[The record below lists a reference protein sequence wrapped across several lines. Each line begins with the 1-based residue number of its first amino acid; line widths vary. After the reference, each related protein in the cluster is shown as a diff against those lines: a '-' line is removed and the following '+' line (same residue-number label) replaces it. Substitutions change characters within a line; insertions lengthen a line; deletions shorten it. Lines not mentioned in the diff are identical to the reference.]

1 MLISLHVKNLAL
13 ISETEVNFGGGLN
26 ILSGET
32 GAGKSI
38 IIGSI
43 NLALGARADKD
54 MIRTGA
60 DYALVELV
68 FQVTDTTMLQEI
80 KALEIPVEEDG
91 VIIIQRKIQPSRNL
105 FRICGETVTA
115 KQIKALS
122 ELLIDIHGQHEHQS
136 LLHRHKHLEILDEY
150 SRKETG
156 ELKKQTAESYGTYMA
171 LKEALSAF
179 AGEALAAVKEELRES
194 YQLYTQ
200 LKRELAVFC
209 ADDGAKAKELSLA
222 EFEYQEIEEA
232 GLTAGEDEEIERDYR
247 RMANSRQIVEAADKA
262 YQLTGNGEQSA
273 ADAVGYAVRELRSV
287 EGYDDRAQELAD
299 ELENIDALLSDF
311 NREIAE
317 YMSDME
323 FDGERFSRMEE
334 RLNLLNHLKLK
345 YGSSIQAVLQYQ
357 AELGERIDKLRNAD
371 VYKEQ
376 LETKIAEIQTRLK
389 SLCQK
394 ASRIRS
400 KEAAKLEK
408 DMIAALTDL
417 NFLDVKFEI
426 QVRKKEEVASNGYDD
441 VEFMISTNPGEPL
454 KSLGNVASGGEL
466 SRIMLAIKTVLASRD
481 RIPTMIFDE
490 IDTGISGKT
499 AWKVSEKLGHL
510 SRSHQIICI
519 THLPQIAAMADD
531 HYKIAKQAVDNK
543 TVTDIVQLNEAETV
557 DELARMLGSDK
568 ITETV
573 RENAR
578 ELIVTAQ
585 GKKAP
590 LKRSE

>member
-136 LLHRHKHLEILDEY
+136 LLYKKNHMEILD
-150 SRKETG
+150 S
-156 ELKKQTAESYGTYMA
+156 
-171 LKEALSAF
+171 F
-179 AGEALAAVKEELRES
+179 AGEELAAVKEELREK

-200 LKRELAVFC
+200 LKRELAAFC

-317 YMSDME
+317 YMADME
-323 FDGERFSRMEE
+323 FDGERFSQMEE

>member
-13 ISETEVNFGGGLN
+13 ISETEVTFGEGLN

-68 FQVTDTTMLQEI
+68 FQVTDDAMAQEI
-80 KALEIPVEEDG
+80 RALEIPVEEDG
-91 VIIIQRKIQPSRNL
+91 VIIIQRRIQPGRNL
-105 FRICGETVTA
+105 FKICGENVTA

-136 LLHRHKHLEILDEY
+136 LLYKKNHMEILD
-150 SRKETG
+150 S
-156 ELKKQTAESYGTYMA
+156 
-171 LKEALSAF
+171 F
-179 AGEALAAVKEELRES
+179 AGEALSQIKEELKEK
-194 YQLYTQ
+194 YQLYIK
-200 LKRELAVFC
+200 LKKELDAFC
-209 ADDGAKAKELSLA
+209 VDDSAKAKELSLA
-222 EFEYQEIEEA
+222 EFEYQEIEDA
-232 GLTAGEDEEIERDYR
+232 GLTAGEDEELESNYR
-247 RMANSRQIVEAADKA
+247 KIANSRQIVEAADKA

-287 EGYDDRAQELAD
+287 EGYDDRARELAD
-299 ELENIDALLSDF
+299 ELENIDALLGDF

-317 YMSDME
+317 YMADME
-323 FDGERFSRMEE
+323 FDGERFAQMEE

-345 YGSSIQAVLQYQ
+345 YGDSIQAVLQYQ
-357 AELGERIDKLRNAD
+357 TDLGEKIEKLNNAD
-371 VYKEQ
+371 VYKAGLEEQ
-376 LETKIAEIQTRLK
+376 LEQLQTKLE

-394 ASRIRS
+394 ASKVRS
-400 KEAAKLEK
+400 KEAAKLAK

-426 QVRKKEEVASNGYDD
+426 QVRRKEEMASNGYDD

-454 KSLGNVASGGEL
+454 KSLGSVASGGEL

-490 IDTGISGKT
+490 IDTGISGRT

-510 SRSHQIICI
+510 AQSHQIICI
-519 THLPQIAAMADD
+519 THLPQIAAMADS
-531 HYKIAKQAVDNK
+531 HYKIAKQAVDDK
-543 TVTDIVQLNEAETV
+543 TVTDIVQLDEKETV
-557 DELARMLGSDK
+557 DELARMLGSDE
-568 ITETV
+568 ITDTV

-578 ELIVTAQ
+578 ELIATARK
-585 GKKAP
+585 KKA
-590 LKRSE
+590 

>member
-13 ISETEVNFGGGLN
+13 ISETEVTFGEGLN

-68 FQVTDTTMLQEI
+68 FQVTDDAMRQEI
-80 KALEIPVEEDG
+80 NMLEIPVEEDG
-91 VIIIQRKIQPSRNL
+91 IIIIQRKIQPGRNL
-105 FRICGETVTA
+105 FKICGETVTA

-136 LLHRHKHLEILDEY
+136 LLYKKNHMEILD
-150 SRKETG
+150 S
-156 ELKKQTAESYGTYMA
+156 
-171 LKEALSAF
+171 F
-179 AGEALAAVKEELRES
+179 AGE
-194 YQLYTQ
+194 
-200 LKRELAVFC
+200 ELAVIKADLREKYQMYVKLKKELAEFC
-209 ADDGAKAKELSLA
+209 MDDGAKAKELSLA

-232 GLTAGEDEEIERDYR
+232 GLTAGEDEDIERDYR
-247 RMANSRQIVEAADKA
+247 KMANSRQIVEAADKA

-287 EGYDDRAQELAD
+287 ESYDDRAQELAD
-299 ELENIDALLSDF
+299 ELENIEALLSDF

-317 YMSDME
+317 YMADME
-323 FDGERFSRMEE
+323 FDGEQFNQMEE
-334 RLNLLNHLKLK
+334 RLNLLNHLKRK
-345 YGSSIQAVLQYQ
+345 YGDSIQAVLQYQ
-357 AELGERIDKLRNAD
+357 AQLGEKIERLNNAD
-371 VYKEQ
+371 TYKAQ
-376 LETKIAEIQTRLK
+376 LETKLTEIQTKLK

-394 ASRIRS
+394 ASKVRG

-417 NFLDVKFEI
+417 NFLDVGFEI
-426 QVRKKEEVASNGYDD
+426 QVRKKEEMSADGYDD

-510 SRSHQIICI
+510 SQSHQIICI
-519 THLPQIAAMADD
+519 THLPQIAAMSDN
-531 HYKIAKQAVDNK
+531 HYKIAKQAVDSK
-543 TVTDIVQLNEAETV
+543 TVTDIMQLDEKETV
-557 DELARMLGSDK
+557 DELARMLGSDE
-568 ITETV
+568 ITDTV

-578 ELIVTAQ
+578 ELIATAQ
-585 GKKAP
+585 KKKACYCSDR
-590 LKRSE
+590 K

>member
-136 LLHRHKHLEILDEY
+136 LLYKKNHMEILD
-150 SRKETG
+150 S
-156 ELKKQTAESYGTYMA
+156 
-171 LKEALSAF
+171 F

-200 LKRELAVFC
+200 LKRELVVLC

-376 LETKIAEIQTRLK
+376 LETKIAEIQPRLK

>member
-13 ISETEVNFGGGLN
+13 IAETEVTFGEGLN

-68 FQVTDTTMLQEI
+68 FQVTDDAMQQEI
-80 KALEIPVEEDG
+80 QALEIPVEEDG
-91 VIIIQRKIQPSRNL
+91 IIIIQRRIQPSRNL
-105 FRICGETVTA
+105 FKICGETVTA

-136 LLHRHKHLEILDEY
+136 LLYKKNHMEILD
-150 SRKETG
+150 
-156 ELKKQTAESYGTYMA
+156 
-171 LKEALSAF
+171 AF
-179 AGEALAAVKEELRES
+179 AGEDLAAIKEELHEK
-194 YQLYTQ
+194 YQIYAK
-200 LKRELAVFC
+200 LKKELAEFC
-209 ADDGAKAKELSLA
+209 VDDSAKAKELSLA
-222 EFEYQEIEEA
+222 EFEYQEIDEA
-232 GLTAGEDEEIERDYR
+232 GLRAGEDEELERDYR

-262 YQLTGNGEQSA
+262 YQLTGNGDQSA

-287 EGYDDRAQELAD
+287 ESYDDRARELAD
-299 ELENIDALLSDF
+299 ELENIDALISDF

-323 FDGERFSRMEE
+323 FDAEQFAQMEE
-334 RLNLLNHLKLK
+334 RLNLLNHLKRK
-345 YGSSIQAVLQYQ
+345 YGNSIDAVLQYQ
-357 AELGERIDKLRNAD
+357 EALGEKIEKLQNAD
-371 VYKEQ
+371 AYKAQ
-376 LETKIAEIQTRLK
+376 LETKLKESQTKLK
-389 SLCQK
+389 TLCQK
-394 ASRIRS
+394 ASKVRS

-408 DMIAALTDL
+408 DMVAALTDL
-417 NFLDVKFEI
+417 NFLDVQFEI
-426 QVRKKEEVASNGYDD
+426 QVRKKEEITAIGFDD

-499 AWKVSEKLGHL
+499 AWKVSEKLGRL

-519 THLPQIAAMADD
+519 THLPQIAAMADS
-531 HYKIAKQAVDNK
+531 HYKIAKQAVANK
-543 TVTDIVQLNEAETV
+543 TVTDIVQLNEPETV
-557 DELARMLGSDK
+557 DELARMLGSDE
-568 ITETV
+568 ITDTV

-578 ELIVTAQ
+578 ELIRTAQ
-585 GKKAP
+585 AKK
-590 LKRSE
+590 SEY

>member
-13 ISETEVNFGGGLN
+13 ISETEVNFEEGLN

-68 FQVTDTTMLQEI
+68 FQITDESMLEDI
-80 KALEIPVEEDG
+80 KALEVPVEDDG
-91 VIIIQRKIQPSRNL
+91 LIIIQRKLQPNRNI
-105 FRICGETVTA
+105 FKICGETATA

-136 LLHRHKHLEILDEY
+136 LLYKKNHMEILD
-150 SRKETG
+150 SFAGG
-156 ELKKQTAESYGTYMA
+156 ELTAVTEKI
-171 LKEALSAF
+171 KEKHKAYTKLVNELSEF
-179 AGEALAAVKEELRES
+179 SV
-194 YQLYTQ
+194 
-200 LKRELAVFC
+200 
-209 ADDGAKAKELSLA
+209 DDGAKAKELSLA
-222 EFEYQEIEEA
+222 EFECNEIEEA
-232 GLTAGEDEEIERDYR
+232 GLRTGEDEELEASYR
-247 RMANSRQIVEAADKA
+247 KMANSRQIVEAASRA
-262 YQLTGNGEQSA
+262 YQLTGNAEQSA
-273 ADAVGYAVRELRSV
+273 ADAVGHAVRDLRSV
-287 EGYDDRAQELAD
+287 EGYDSKAKELAD

-323 FDGERFSRMEE
+323 FDDELFAKTEE
-334 RLNLLNHLKLK
+334 RLNLLNRLKLK
-345 YGSSIQAVLQYQ
+345 YGDSIEAVLEYQ
-357 AELGERIDKLRNAD
+357 SQLLLKIERLKNADAYKAQLEEKIAQTLKELKTLCTKASKIRKKEADKLAG
-371 VYKEQ
+371 
-376 LETKIAEIQTRLK
+376 
-389 SLCQK
+389 
-394 ASRIRS
+394 
-400 KEAAKLEK
+400 
-408 DMIAALTDL
+408 DMVTALTDL

-426 QVRKKEEVASNGYDD
+426 QVREKEEITSKGFDD

-454 KSLGNVASGGEL
+454 KSLGSVASGGEL

-499 AWKVSEKLGHL
+499 AWKVSEKLGAL

-519 THLPQIAAMADD
+519 THLPQIAAMADS
-531 HYKIAKQAVDNK
+531 HYRIAKQAMDNK
-543 TVTDIVQLNEAETV
+543 TMTDISRLSESEAV
-557 DELARMLGSDK
+557 DELARMLGSDE
-568 ITETV
+568 ITDTV

-578 ELIVTAQ
+578 ELINTART
-585 GKKAP
+585 KKTAT
-590 LKRSE
+590 

>member
-13 ISETEVNFGGGLN
+13 ISETEVTFGEGLN

-68 FQVTDTTMLQEI
+68 FQVTDDAMAQEI
-80 KALEIPVEEDG
+80 RALEIPVEEDG
-91 VIIIQRKIQPSRNL
+91 VIIIQRRIQPGRNL
-105 FRICGETVTA
+105 FKICGENVTA

-136 LLHRHKHLEILDEY
+136 LLYKKNHMEILD
-150 SRKETG
+150 S
-156 ELKKQTAESYGTYMA
+156 
-171 LKEALSAF
+171 F
-179 AGEALAAVKEELRES
+179 AGEALSQIKEELKEK
-194 YQLYTQ
+194 YQLYTK
-200 LKRELAVFC
+200 LKKELDAFC
-209 ADDGAKAKELSLA
+209 VDDSAKAKELSLA
-222 EFEYQEIEEA
+222 EFEYQEIEDA
-232 GLTAGEDEEIERDYR
+232 GLTAGEDEELESDYR
-247 RMANSRQIVEAADKA
+247 KMANSRQIVEAADKA

-287 EGYDDRAQELAD
+287 EGYDDRARELAD
-299 ELENIDALLSDF
+299 ELENIDALLGDF

-317 YMSDME
+317 YMADME
-323 FDGERFSRMEE
+323 FDGERFAQMEE

-345 YGSSIQAVLQYQ
+345 YGDSIQAVLQYQ
-357 AELGERIDKLRNAD
+357 TDLGEKIEKLNNAD
-371 VYKEQ
+371 VYKAGLEEQ
-376 LETKIAEIQTRLK
+376 LTQLQTKLE

-394 ASRIRS
+394 ASKVRS
-400 KEAAKLEK
+400 KEAAKLAK

-426 QVRKKEEVASNGYDD
+426 QVRRKEEMASNGYDD

-454 KSLGNVASGGEL
+454 KSLGSVASGGEL

-490 IDTGISGKT
+490 IDTGISGRT

-510 SRSHQIICI
+510 AQSHQIICI
-519 THLPQIAAMADD
+519 THLPQIAAMADS
-531 HYKIAKQAVDNK
+531 HYKIAKQAVDDK
-543 TVTDIVQLNEAETV
+543 TVTDIVQLDEKETV
-557 DELARMLGSDK
+557 DELARMLGSDE
-568 ITETV
+568 ITDTV

-578 ELIVTAQ
+578 ELIATAR
-585 GKKAP
+585 KRKA
-590 LKRSE
+590 

>member
-13 ISETEVNFGGGLN
+13 ISETEVTFGEGLN

-68 FQVTDTTMLQEI
+68 FQVTDDAMAQEI
-80 KALEIPVEEDG
+80 RALEIPVEEDG
-91 VIIIQRKIQPSRNL
+91 VIIIQRRIQPGRNL
-105 FRICGETVTA
+105 FKICGENVTA

-136 LLHRHKHLEILDEY
+136 LLYKKNHMEILD
-150 SRKETG
+150 S
-156 ELKKQTAESYGTYMA
+156 
-171 LKEALSAF
+171 F
-179 AGEALAAVKEELRES
+179 AGEALSQIKEELKEK
-194 YQLYTQ
+194 YQLYTK
-200 LKRELAVFC
+200 LKKELDAFC
-209 ADDGAKAKELSLA
+209 VDDSAKAKELSLA
-222 EFEYQEIEEA
+222 EFEYQEIEDA
-232 GLTAGEDEEIERDYR
+232 GLTAGEDEELESDYR
-247 RMANSRQIVEAADKA
+247 KMANSRQIVEAADKA

-287 EGYDDRAQELAD
+287 EGYDDRARELAD
-299 ELENIDALLSDF
+299 ELENIDALLGDF

-317 YMSDME
+317 YMADME
-323 FDGERFSRMEE
+323 FDGERFAQMEE

-345 YGSSIQAVLQYQ
+345 YGDSIQAVLQYQ
-357 AELGERIDKLRNAD
+357 TDLGEKIEKLNNAD
-371 VYKEQ
+371 VYKAGLEEQ
-376 LETKIAEIQTRLK
+376 LAQLQTKLE

-394 ASRIRS
+394 ASKVRS
-400 KEAAKLEK
+400 KEAAKLAK

-426 QVRKKEEVASNGYDD
+426 QVRRKEEMASNGYDD

-454 KSLGNVASGGEL
+454 KSLGSVASGGEL

-490 IDTGISGKT
+490 IDTGISGRT

-510 SRSHQIICI
+510 AQSHQIICI
-519 THLPQIAAMADD
+519 THLPQIAAMADS
-531 HYKIAKQAVDNK
+531 HYKIAKQAVDDK
-543 TVTDIVQLNEAETV
+543 TVTDIVQLDEKETV
-557 DELARMLGSDK
+557 DELARMLGSDE
-568 ITETV
+568 ITDTV

-578 ELIVTAQ
+578 ELIATAR
-585 GKKAP
+585 KRKA
-590 LKRSE
+590 